1 MSNIGVS
8 IINNVVEVVIDDRYI
23 GFSDIPKEFNG
34 CDDESVFI
42 GFVSD
47 SIRAAIDNAMEN
59 KKMFGG
65 ER

>member
-34 CDDESVFI
+34 CDESVFI
-42 GFVSD
+42 GAVSD

-59 KKMFGG
+59 KKMFGR
-65 ER
+65 EQ

>member
-34 CDDESVFI
+34 CDELVFI
-42 GFVSD
+42 GAVSG

-59 KKMFGG
+59 KKMFG
-65 ER
+65 R